1 MIINYYEYF
10 SSLHNNYSNKV
21 HIVLWSLNNSIYDR
35 LHCNTAGAGSM
46 TVPKLNSP
54 APGPVVDSE
63 TGMGHKDTIAD
74 CGW

>member
-1 MIINYYEYF
+1 MIIINCYECI
-10 SSLHNNYSNKV
+10 SLHFIII
-21 HIVLWSLNNSIYDR
+21 IVIRYIFGALITIYDR

-54 APGPVVDSE
+54 APGPVIDSE

-74 CGW
+74 SDW